1 MQHTKLR
8 RFAAAITLFSL
19 ATHALANNTD
29 ESVASTDTC
38 MYFSVNNIV
47 NSDDGN
53 WFIYLQFSRE
63 PYTFKKG
70 DHLEYDVALAS
81 DVPVA
86 KGGIDIDFSAENL
99 PQPFRAMPWAR
110 DQAIVDQD
118 GIRLHGDGLIEK
130 AVGKWHH
137 RVMDM
142 SSLDGVSVA
151 RWTVNFE
158 GDKPGRYVQC
168 IDNVR
173 ITNNGNTVLWVYQ
186 NGPIPAFEVRQV
198 SGYSREALVTFCLR
212 DEAGDREKLAAVEV
226 RARRQHELRAEQER
240 FRAELDIMRQLAERD
255 KDAHLLEHVKEAE
268 NAEDLAAF
276 ERGDAE
282 AYTASLHRARQSI
295 SHHHP
300 QMQKYTGHLV
310 GHAHIDLQWLWTW
323 DETIREIIPQTF
335 GQAVKFM
342 EEFPDFTFSQSSAAL
357 YLATEVHHPELFDK
371 MKKYIE
377 DGRWELVGGRWC
389 EGDTNIISPESHVRH
404 FLYGQ
409 RYFQQT
415 FGKVCSVGWEPDTF
429 GHCWTMPQ
437 LLLKSGIDSY
447 YFCRAGKGVP
457 LFWWEGPDGS
467 RVLAFEEPATGG
479 WYNDVVSDDKV
490 RELIKFVIG
499 TGANDHLMVYG
510 VGNHGGGPTREYIE
524 AANAM
529 KSRSPWP
536 TVKFSTASEFFDRLH
551 QMADKLNAPTIRN
564 ELNTIFEGCY
574 TTHGRVKRLNRLAES
589 ALERAE
595 VFSAMAVVD
604 GAFDRNPTSALGDG
618 WKDVLFNHHH
628 DTLPGSFI
636 HPPSFYTNDMLERV
650 IAQAQRIQERS
661 LKAIADRAAGGKSR
675 RDDSTYQKGIWIF
688 NPLAWAR
695 SEVVTVDLFHLAE
708 EEVAGILDSDGRSAP
723 MQILDRSEE
732 GDTSVTQICFLASGL
747 PSCGYK
753 VFLADIR
760 KAGEPHQRRP
770 LPIHIGEIDGVRP
783 HAAKKPSA
791 MAANFQIL
799 HEKPG
804 GMTAWTIQTVDQTQP
819 LGEPVWTD
827 VIESG
832 PVRTRVRR
840 TYRHDLST
848 LFVDE
853 VTYAASPRVDY
864 EVKVEWLQ
872 IGNSQKGSDMLKVAF
887 DTGISNEE
895 ARSEIPFGDIGRPTD
910 GKEYPTLKW
919 VALSDGKRT
928 VAVLNDCKHG
938 YDVKDGVIRM
948 TMLRSSYDPDP
959 TPDVGIHLMRFGVMR
974 FDGPL
979 DRAALAKAAW
989 EFNQPAP
996 FVVRG
1001 APSTDASIRTGRS
1014 YVGISE
1020 PNIIMTAFKAAEDG
1034 DGLILRAYEC
1044 AGMKTQAKL
1053 TLGFAAALATETD
1066 LLERV
1071 IPEAGMLPIEG
1082 GAISAEFGPYEIK
1095 TIKITRDALA
1105 RSQHD

>member
-1 MQHTKLR
+1 MLR
-8 RFAAAITLFSL
+8 TELRLIAAGITLFSL
-19 ATHALANNTD
+19 AAHAPANQPD
-29 ESVASTDTC
+29 EGGVPGDSC
-38 MYFSVNNIV
+38 MYFNVNNIV

-53 WFIYLQFSRE
+53 WFIYLQFSKE
-63 PYTFKKG
+63 PYTFKRG
-70 DHLEYDVALAS
+70 DRLEYDVFLAD

-86 KGGIDIDFSAENL
+86 KGGVDIDFSAENL

-110 DQAIVDQD
+110 DQALFDQD
-118 GIRLHGDGLIEK
+118 GVKLHGDGLIEK

-137 RVMDM
+137 RVIDM

-151 RWTVNFE
+151 RWTANFE

-173 ITNNGNTVLWVYQ
+173 ITHNGTTVLWVYQ
-186 NGPIPAFEVRQV
+186 DGPIPAFEIRQV
-198 SGYSREALVTFCLR
+198 SGYSREALVTFCRR
-212 DEAGDREKLAAVEV
+212 DEVSDREKLAAVEV
-226 RARRQHELRAEQER
+226 RARRQLELRAEREK
-240 FRAELDIMRQLAERD
+240 FRAELDIFRQLAERD
-255 KDAHLLEHVKEAE
+255 QDAHLLEHVKEAE
-268 NAEDLAAF
+268 IAEDMAAF

-282 AYTASLHRARQSI
+282 AYTASLHRARQAI

-357 YLATEVHHPELFDK
+357 YLATEVHHPELFQK

-409 RYFQQT
+409 RYFQET
-415 FGKVCSVGWEPDTF
+415 FGRVCSVGWEPDTF

-499 TGANDHLMVYG
+499 TGADDHLMVYG

-551 QMADKLNAPTIRN
+551 NMADKLKAPTIRN

-574 TTHGRVKRLNRLAES
+574 TTHGRVKRLNRQAES
-589 ALERAE
+589 ALESAE
-595 VFSAMAVVD
+595 VFSAMAVAD
-604 GAFDRNPTSALGDG
+604 GAMKQYPTSALGNA

-636 HPPSFYTNDMLERV
+636 HPPSFYTNDMLEKV
-650 IAQAQRIQERS
+650 ISQAQRIQERS
-661 LKAIADRAAGGKSR
+661 LKALADHAVGGKSR
-675 RDDSTYQKGIWIF
+675 KDDSTYQKGIWVF
-688 NPLAWAR
+688 NPLAWTR
-695 SEVVTVDLFHLAE
+695 SEVVTVDLFHSAE
-708 EEVAGILDSDGRSAP
+708 EDVAGVLDSDGRSVP
-723 MQILDRSEE
+723 MQILNRSAE
-732 GDTSVTQICFLASGL
+732 GDAAVTLVCFAASDL

-753 VFLADIR
+753 VYLADIR
-760 KAGEPHQRRP
+760 NSGEPRRRRP
-770 LPIHIGEIDGVRP
+770 LPIHIGDIDGVRP
-783 HAAKKPSA
+783 DGAPRLRA
-791 MAANFQIL
+791 MAANFQVL

-804 GMTAWTIQTVDQTQP
+804 GMTAWTIQTVDQTKP
-819 LGEPVWTD
+819 LDAPVWTD

-853 VTYAASPRVDY
+853 LTYADSPRVDY

-872 IGNSQKGSDMLKVAF
+872 IGTSQRGSDMLKVAF
-887 DTGISNEE
+887 DTGIKSGE
-895 ARSEIPFGDIGRPTD
+895 ARSEIPFGDIARPADGR
-910 GKEYPTLKW
+910 EYPTLKW
-919 VALSDGKRT
+919 VAVSDDKQT

-959 TPDVGIHLMRFGVMR
+959 TPDVGMHLMRFAVLR
-974 FDGPL
+974 LDGPL

-996 FVVRG
+996 IVVRG
-1001 APSTDASIRTGRS
+1001 APSKDASIRTGRS
-1014 YVGISE
+1014 YVRVSE
-1020 PNIIMTAFKAAEDG
+1020 PNIIVTAFKFAEDA
-1034 DGLILRAYEC
+1034 DGFILRAYEC
-1044 AGMKTQAKL
+1044 AGMKTHARL
-1053 TLGFAAALATETD
+1053 TLGFDAASATETD
-1066 LLERV
+1066 LLERTE
-1071 IPEAGMLPIEG
+1071 PEAGQLPMAD
-1082 GAISAEFGPYEIK
+1082 GAISTEFGPYEIK
-1095 TIKITRDALA
+1095 TIKIARDQTALFNPE
-1105 RSQHD
+1105 